1 MRDKNFIVCVTGKS
15 GVGKS
20 MFSKM
25 LAARLDFFYV
35 DIDKIGHKIYEDKKV
50 VEKVESI
57 FQQKLTDE
65 NGNFDR
71 KRLGGILFSEK
82 DLSKVEKFN
91 NFTKRCMQSFIN
103 KELSLHK
110 NVVLDWILLPKT
122 IYWNGSDYKILI
134 RPQNY
139 EERFRHVQNRDGL
152 SEEYLKLRDCAGI
165 DYEVKDFD
173 FVITNDYQ
181 MSDFEENLTRVQEK
195 IFMRMRDKYE

>member
-1 MRDKNFIVCVTGKS
+1 MKNKNFVVCVTGKS

-25 LAARLDFFYV
+25 LAARLDFFYI

-82 DLSKVEKFN
+82 DLSKVEGFN
-91 NFTKRCMQSFIN
+91 NFTKSCMQSLIN

-110 NVVLDWILLPKT
+110 YVVLDWILLPKT
-122 IYWNGSDYKILI
+122 IYWKRSDYKILI
-134 RPQNY
+134 RPQND

-152 SEEYLKLRDCAGI
+152 SEEYLRLRDCAGI
-165 DYEVKDFD
+165 EYEDGDFD
-173 FVITNDYQ
+173 FVIINDYQ
-181 MSDFEENLTRVQEK
+181 MSDFEENLSNTKEK
-195 IFMRMRDKYE
+195 ILMRMRNKYE

>member
-1 MRDKNFIVCVTGKS
+1 MRNKNFIVCVTGKS

-91 NFTKRCMQSFIN
+91 NFTKRCLITKMLF
-103 KELSLHK
+103 
-110 NVVLDWILLPKT
+110 WIGFFCQKRYT
-122 IYWNGSDYKILI
+122 GMG
-134 RPQNY
+134 Q
-139 EERFRHVQNRDGL
+139 
-152 SEEYLKLRDCAGI
+152 
-165 DYEVKDFD
+165 
-173 FVITNDYQ
+173 ITK
-181 MSDFEENLTRVQEK
+181 F
-195 IFMRMRDKYE
+195 

>member
-1 MRDKNFIVCVTGKS
+1 MRNKNFIVCVTGKS

-25 LAARLDFFYV
+25 LAARLNFFYI

-50 VEKVESI
+50 VEKVE
-57 FQQKLTDE
+57 
-65 NGNFDR
+65 
-71 KRLGGILFSEK
+71 
-82 DLSKVEKFN
+82 KFN
-91 NFTKRCMQSFIN
+91 NFTKRCMQFFIN
-103 KELSLHK
+103 KEISLHK

-122 IYWNGSDYKILI
+122 IYWKRTDYRILI
-134 RPQNY
+134 RPQND

-165 DYEVKDFD
+165 DYEDSDFD

-181 MSDFEENLTRVQEK
+181 MSDFEENLTCVQEK
-195 IFMRMRDKYE
+195 ILMRMREKYE

>member
-20 MFSKM
+20 TFSKM
-25 LAARLDFFYV
+25 LAGRLDFFCV

-122 IYWNGSDYKILI
+122 IYWNGSDCKILI
-134 RPQNY
+134 LTQND

-152 SEEYLKLRDCAGI
+152 SEEYLKRRDCAGI

-173 FVITNDYQ
+173 FVIINDYQ

-195 IFMRMRDKYE
+195 ILMRMRNKYE

>member
-1 MRDKNFIVCVTGKS
+1 MKNKNFVVCVTGKS

-25 LAARLDFFYV
+25 LAARLDFFYI

-65 NGNFDR
+65 NENFDR

-82 DLSKVEKFN
+82 DLSKVERFN
-91 NFTKRCMQSFIN
+91 NFTKSCMQSLIN

-110 NVVLDWILLPKT
+110 YVVLDWILLPKT
-122 IYWNGSDYKILI
+122 IYWKRSDYKILI
-134 RPQNY
+134 RPHND

-152 SEEYLKLRDCAGI
+152 SEEYLRLRDCAGI
-165 DYEVKDFD
+165 DYEDGDFD
-173 FVITNDYQ
+173 FVIINDYQ
-181 MSDFEENLTRVQEK
+181 MSDFEENLTNTKEK
-195 IFMRMRDKYE
+195 ILMRMRNKYE